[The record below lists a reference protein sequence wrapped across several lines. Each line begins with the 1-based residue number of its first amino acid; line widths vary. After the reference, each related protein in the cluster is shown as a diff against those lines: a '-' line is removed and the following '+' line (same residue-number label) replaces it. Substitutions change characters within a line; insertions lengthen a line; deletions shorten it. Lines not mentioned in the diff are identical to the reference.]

1 MALLSL
7 ILRLRQIYYFT
18 KAARLFVSISFLRT
32 GKPRKEINLTPLY
45 PSQLLDLEKRLAVY
59 AQFDPLTHF

>member
-32 GKPRKEINLTPLY
+32 GKPRKEINLTPLS
-45 PSQLLDLEKRLAVY
+45 PSQRLDSEKRLAAY